1 MSFANP
7 VFLWAL
13 AALAVPVMIHLFS
26 FRKTQR
32 VYFSSNRFLRQIHQ
46 ATASR
51 QKLRHLLVLAARLL
65 FLFFLIMAFA
75 QPYIPAKQQVTNIR
89 SVSVYVDN
97 SLSMSVPVSERER
110 ALDGAIQHA
119 HRLAEIFP
127 PDTRYRLLTNDFA
140 PFSNSFKTR
149 SDFLEL
155 LSGIRLSPISRS
167 LYDIGVRLGNGS
179 PPGDFYLLSD
189 FQKSTL
195 GETGGPSFADT
206 SRHIYLIRFPMQSHE
221 NVFADSA
228 WLDNPFIIPGERNV
242 LHVRMRNTG
251 QKPVEQL
258 AVKLLTG
265 GVQAGNTSVTIPA
278 MGVAEV
284 MFNLPAEMT
293 SFSRLEVRFNDY
305 PAVFDNQLY
314 VALNRLDRIRVVEIR
329 DTGTPKF
336 VQTVFGNTRV
346 FVFQS
351 FATSNLN
358 YAAVQAA
365 DLVVLN
371 QVNNPDAPLLENL
384 RNYVRAGGTLLVVP
398 GTTPQ
403 PSAISRLTGA
413 PVIKVDEEKL
423 EISQPDFNHPFFR
436 NVVEDRVERLAPFQ
450 ARRVID
456 WGRDRAALLKLKND
470 NPLLSLFRQGNGRLY
485 LLASPLQTEYTDF
498 ATHFLFVPVMY
509 RIAQSGRKE
518 VLKPYYSLAESQ
530 VVLRTDS
537 AMAAGVVRLEGERAL
552 IPDQRIQG
560 DRVVLELPRH
570 TIEPGFYYAMRGKD
584 TLALLAFNAD
594 KRESYLEQHSEQ
606 SLTEILGNKPH
617 IRFISGSA
625 LGNFSSA
632 FRAEYLGTPLW
643 RYALLLALLFLLAE
657 ILLLRLWR

>member
-1 MSFANP
+1 MAIP
-7 VFLWAL
+7 VI
-13 AALAVPVMIHLFS
+13 VHLFS

-32 VYFSSNRFLRQIHQ
+32 VYFSTNRFLRQVQQ

-75 QPYIPAKQQVTNIR
+75 QPYIPAPQQVTSTR
-89 SVSVYVDN
+89 TVSVYVDN

-110 ALDGAIQHA
+110 ALDAAIQHA
-119 HRLAEIFP
+119 HRLAEVFP

-140 PFSNSFKTR
+140 PFSNAFKTR
-149 SDFLEL
+149 SDFQEL

-167 LYDIGVRLGNGS
+167 LNDIAVRLNNGS
-179 PPGDFYLLSD
+179 PSGDFYLLSD

-195 GETGGPSFADT
+195 GDPANTAFADT
-206 SRHIYLIRFPMQSHE
+206 SRQVYLIRFKLQNHG

-228 WLDNPFIIPGERNV
+228 WLDNPFIIPGERNA
-242 LHVRMRNTG
+242 LHVRIRNTS
-251 QKPVEQL
+251 QNPVEQL
-258 AVKLLTG
+258 AVKLLNE
-265 GVQAGNTSVTIPA
+265 GVQAGNTSVSVPA
-278 MGVAEV
+278 LGVAEV
-284 MFNLPAEMT
+284 RFNLPAAMT

-336 VQTVFGNTRV
+336 VQTVFGNTRL
-346 FVFQS
+346 FVFHS
-351 FATSNLN
+351 FAASNLN
-358 YAAVQAA
+358 YAAIQAA

-384 RNYVRAGGTLLVVP
+384 RNYVRAGGTLLVIP

-403 PSAISRLTGA
+403 PAAISQLA
-413 PVIKVDEEKL
+413 AVPVTKTDEEKL
-423 EISQPDFNHPFFR
+423 EISDPDFNHPFFR
-436 NVVEDRVERLAPFQ
+436 NIVEDRIDRLAPFQ

-456 WGRDRAALLKLKND
+456 WGRDRAALLKFKND
-470 NPLLSLFRQGNGRLY
+470 NPLLSLLYQGNGRLY
-485 LLASPLQTEYTDF
+485 LLASPLHTEYTDLV
-498 ATHFLFVPVMY
+498 THFLFLPVMY
-509 RIAQSGRKE
+509 RIAQSGKKTL
-518 VLKPYYSLAESQ
+518 LKPYYSLAESQ

-537 AMAAGVVRLEGERAL
+537 AMATGIVRLDGERAL
-552 IPDQRIQG
+552 IPDQRTQG

-570 TIEPGFYYAMRGKD
+570 TIEPGFYYAIREKD

-606 SLTEILGNKPH
+606 SLAETLGNNPH
-617 IRFISGSA
+617 VRFIYGGAS
-625 LGNFSSA
+625 GNFSSA
-632 FRAEYLGTPLW
+632 FRDEYLGTPLW

-657 ILLLRLWR
+657 ILLLRLWH